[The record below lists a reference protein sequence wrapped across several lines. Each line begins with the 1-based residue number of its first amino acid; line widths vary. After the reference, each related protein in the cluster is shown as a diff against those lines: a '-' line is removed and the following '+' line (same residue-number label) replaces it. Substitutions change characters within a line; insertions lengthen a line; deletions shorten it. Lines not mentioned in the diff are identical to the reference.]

1 MSATA
6 LTASAETPANLA
18 PDLPVT
24 EAAKHPVNKV
34 FVNNQGETAMKK
46 MMIMAAAGLMAAM
59 AFAAQCAAK
68 TEDGAQCRRQA
79 EENSK
84 YCWQHLKAATQCQA
98 LTQEGTRCKRK
109 AEAGKKYCWQ
119 HANYKPGAKK
129 TEAEK
134 VPTKKIEAKKS
145 DAKKTEATPKKAPAK
160 KDAPKAE
167 GK

>member
-1 MSATA
+1 
-6 LTASAETPANLA
+6 
-18 PDLPVT
+18 
-24 EAAKHPVNKV
+24 
-34 FVNNQGETAMKK
+34 MKK

-109 AEAGKKYCWQ
+109 ADAGKKYCWQ
-119 HANYKPGAKK
+119 HANYKP
-129 TEAEK
+129 
-134 VPTKKIEAKKS
+134 EAKKGEVKKPS
-145 DAKKTEATPKKAPAK
+145 AKKPTVKSADKAPAK
-160 KDAPKAE
+160 QAE
-167 GK
+167 KPAAK